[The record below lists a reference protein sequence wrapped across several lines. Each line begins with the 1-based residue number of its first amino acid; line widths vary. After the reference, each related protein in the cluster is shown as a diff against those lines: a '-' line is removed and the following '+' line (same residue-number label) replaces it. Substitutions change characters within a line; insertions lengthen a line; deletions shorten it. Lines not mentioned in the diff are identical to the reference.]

1 MRELLFSRDWFALRV
16 VAACVIVGGVGV
28 AVACGAPDSGRVTVV
43 DAPSYNLYKK
53 YVDKYLDRRCG
64 TLDCHGQAGRGLRLY
79 GVFGLRLYSED
90 VKLVSGVQDTIED
103 EKYQNYLSV
112 IGLEPEELNR
122 VVANDPSSNPRKL
135 LLIKKPLN
143 LEGGGENHKGGTVMA
158 PNDEGEKCLIGWL
171 TTPPEETDL
180 DPAVRQACTVAA
192 DVR

>member
-1 MRELLFSRDWFALRV
+1 VRLKHVFERKSVRIAALW
-16 VAACVIVGGVGV
+16 A
-28 AVACGAPDSGRVTVV
+28 AVAGLCVGIACASSPDSQRTTAVI
-43 DAPSYNLYKK
+43 APSYNLYKK

-90 VKLVSGVQDTIED
+90 VKLISGAQDTIEE
-103 EKYQNYLSV
+103 EKYENYLSV
-112 IGLEPEELNR
+112 IGLEPEEMSR

-143 LEGGGENHKGGTVMA
+143 LEGGGENHKGGTVMF
-158 PNDEGEKCLIGWL
+158 PNDEGEKCLVGWL
-171 TTPPEETDL
+171 TTDPAAPDL
-180 DPAVRQACTVAA
+180 DPQSAKACTSAS